1 MRLSCWYRIVGLA
14 LRLTQIPILLV
25 STTWVRGDA
34 IGETANGTLY
44 LGMLAESGDLVTA
57 KCAEIPQLE
66 GSSDDEVSTR
76 RIDALK
82 REGDLLSTLDHKH
95 VVAYKGF
102 EESSSHYT
110 L

>member
-1 MRLSCWYRIVGLA
+1 
-14 LRLTQIPILLV
+14 
-25 STTWVRGDA
+25 
-34 IGETANGTLY
+34 
-44 LGMLAESGDLVTA
+44 MLAESGDLVTA
-57 KCAEIPQLE
+57 KCAEILPLE

-82 REGDLLSTLDHKH
+82 REGDLLSTLDHKN